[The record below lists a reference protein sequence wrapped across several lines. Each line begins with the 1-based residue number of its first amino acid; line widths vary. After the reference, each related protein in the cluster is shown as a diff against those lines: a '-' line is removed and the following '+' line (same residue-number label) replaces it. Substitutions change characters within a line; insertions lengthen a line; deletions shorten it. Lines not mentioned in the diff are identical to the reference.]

1 MSCIV
6 LSSTISFGVGICI
19 GVHTLNYVG
28 SGKVLREWANCI
40 ADNVTIG
47 LKLDKLQPLDKL
59 GNGLSIPGAIN
70 VYHIKLNNYQSL
82 FFVEIYNN
90 C

>member
-6 LSSTISFGVGICI
+6 LSSTISYGVGICI
-19 GVHTLNYVG
+19 GVHTFNYVG
-28 SGKVLREWANCI
+28 SGKVSREWANCI

-47 LKLDKLQPLDKL
+47 LTLDNLEPLDKL
-59 GNGLSIPGAIN
+59 ENVLSIPGTIK
-70 VYHIKLNNYQSL
+70 VYHIKLNNYLSL